1 MISEENAE
9 HPADNSAVITK
20 ISYIWKYIKKKTIIL
35 HCKYCKLYI
44 LLYFLSNKCSI
55 WEKNRLPT
63 KKNPKK
69 SYRPQTFESNI
80 FCHYSKHIVDYVE
93 VL

>member
-55 WEKNRLPT
+55 WEKNRLP
-63 KKNPKK
+63 KKKKKK
-69 SYRPQTFESNI
+69 SLTDPKPLKAIYFVITQNI
-80 FCHYSKHIVDYVE
+80 
-93 VL
+93 L